1 MIVKV
6 LETLKANVIQ
16 KRIIKPKNDARSI
29 LFFNYP
35 YQALEEVEIMFEDI
49 SPEDFTASTPVRFSI
64 INKGNGNEESS
75 YEYIGQD
82 AFAEG
87 YAGFVPF
94 SNSSWIVGDTAYD
107 SGKKQYLSLS
117 GTQQKITAE
126 FQKEMANTVQEFITI
141 NNLIL
146 ESDYYQEKNPG
157 IF

>member
-1 MIVKV
+1 MDDRLVMTGMRP
-6 LETLKANVIQ
+6 E
-16 KRIIKPKNDARSI
+16 D
-29 LFFNYP
+29 
-35 YQALEEVEIMFEDI
+35 EDI
-49 SPEDFTASTPVRFSI
+49 VTSLRPHHLR
-64 INKGNGNEESS
+64 
-75 YEYIGQD
+75 EYIGQD

-94 SNSSWIVGDTAYD
+94 SNGSWIKGDTAYD

-146 ESDYYQEKNPG
+146 ESDYYQEKTPG

>member
-1 MIVKV
+1 M
-6 LETLKANVIQ
+6 
-16 KRIIKPKNDARSI
+16 
-29 LFFNYP
+29 
-35 YQALEEVEIMFEDI
+35 
-49 SPEDFTASTPVRFSI
+49 
-64 INKGNGNEESS
+64 
-75 YEYIGQD
+75 
-82 AFAEG
+82 AEG
-87 YAGFVPF
+87 KKGFFGRLVEGLTKTRNSIVSGIDSIF
-94 SNSSWIVGDTAYD
+94 SGFSAIDDDFYEEIEEILVMGDIGINTTTKIIDLLKERVAEEHITDPAECKQLLIESIKKQMDVGDTAYD